1 MVFYGG
7 GQPMSSSGLKD
18 DDDDCVRSEEHRV
31 LGFFENFV
39 SSKYKKLLKSVAVKV
54 QDDVCLTSK

>member
-1 MVFYGG
+1 
-7 GQPMSSSGLKD
+7 MSSSGLKD